1 MTTFR
6 WPWQYEFPP
15 FFTLQPNLQT
25 RERQLEAWAS
35 LVLNYF
41 QANCLHCLDVVDA
54 QQSELF
60 YNTKIDRK
68 LSLEGIYAVL
78 DRLRQSKHLE
88 WQDKQKQRCLIFWR
102 SPAEWATLIYDWAV
116 RNGFTNTVCTL
127 FELMH
132 GEDSVDEPFHKL
144 NEDVLLEALHQL
156 EVSGKAELI
165 LVDSNNKG
173 IKYGALQHD
182 SVIGK
187 KYGSKITCP
196 KGYVHVLRLTPDL
209 WTWTLTHR
217 TQILY
222 TKDWSLVILQLELKP
237 GNRVAEA
244 GTGSGSLSNAI
255 IRCIGR
261 TGKLFTFDIDEN
273 RVKAANQDFQLQG
286 YENVAVAEQ
295 KDVCIDGLPF
305 EDEVDAVFLDLPK
318 PWLLLKSV
326 KRAMKRHK
334 LCRFGSFSPCLE
346 QVQHTC
352 QILGE
357 CGFVDIITIEC
368 VQRTLHVRPVKFD
381 SFSSLQKSEQ
391 KFQELPILNNA
402 MLDCRPFPEEQPIHT
417 GFLSFATK
425 LPERQQ

>member
-165 LVDSNNKG
+165 LVDKG
-173 IKYGALQHD
+173 DVVVIYIKYGALQHD

-209 WTWTLTHR
+209 WTLTLTHR

-286 YENVAVAEQ
+286 YESVAVAEQ
-295 KDVCIDGLPF
+295 KD
-305 EDEVDAVFLDLPK
+305 
-318 PWLLLKSV
+318 SV

-425 LPERQQ
+425 LPERQ

>member
-25 RERQLEAWAS
+25 REKQLEAWAS

-78 DRLRQSKHLE
+78 DRLKQSKHLE
-88 WQDKQKQRCLIFWR
+88 WQDKQKRRCLIFWR

-116 RNGFTNTVCTL
+116 RNGFTNSVCTL

-209 WTWTLTHR
+209 WTLTLTHR

-255 IRCIGR
+255 IRCIGS

-286 YENVAVAEQ
+286 YENVAIAEQ

-318 PWLLLKSV
+318 PWLLLNSV

-391 KFQELPILNNA
+391 KFEELPILNNA
-402 MLDCRPFPEEQPIHT
+402 MLDCRPLPEKQPVHT

-425 LPERQQ
+425 LPERQ